1 MGSNSMSH
9 RTGMTSSRL
18 LAERARPV
26 RVASERLM
34 SGHAALMLGVTSTL
48 IYLTSAIIA
57 FFASYTQG
65 SGREKLTLMLLGLLL
80 PLALTAIVRR
90 RFETALGLLGAVL
103 AVLCPVIGVA
113 ALLAPGIDKDA
124 AIGSL
129 PLLIPLGGCGIVWAL
144 SLHSR
149 PLLVTL
155 GACLL
160 AASICVLVSNEYS
173 AVLGLILGVV
183 FGWSLFWRF
192 RLAESSPWLRVL
204 DMSTLTLVGLS
215 IAVYLA
221 LILLPERTGQL
232 GAILPDYYAQRF
244 ASWRDTPALI
254 QDYLYTGSGLGAS
267 AMVLS
272 TYLFLVHVPYY
283 YHIHNLFLQV
293 GIEQGLAG
301 VIGLVGMFAAA
312 FWSTIIAMRRAR
324 VYLALCATAVFAAL
338 LALFTS
344 GLFESDVYAGNWI
357 VGMFLPFGFAWLI
370 AQQDVAARTHHGRIA
385 NHVQG
390 SDIAVGLL
398 PVAALLVLIVW
409 PGTEARW
416 LANRA
421 ALEQTR
427 IELGKFRFPLNN
439 IQDELRRNGTVDLK
453 PAIQLYQDAL
463 EHDPNNVTAL
473 RRLAQIEL
481 SEGKIASAEQKL
493 EMAYQLAP
501 GQRATRQMLGEVY
514 AVNGDIDRATALW
527 RTVDNGA
534 NQLDARL
541 WWYTYIQDVDAAQH
555 IRDVLERLGIPDR

>member
-1 MGSNSMSH
+1 
-9 RTGMTSSRL
+9 MTSSQL
-18 LAERARPV
+18 LVDRARPV

-48 IYLTSAIIA
+48 IYLVSAMIA

-90 RFETALGLLGAVL
+90 RFETVLGMLGAVL
-103 AVLCPVIGVA
+103 AVLCPLIGLA
-113 ALLAPGIDKDA
+113 ALFAPAINRDA
-124 AIGSL
+124 AIGTL
-129 PLLIPLGGCGIVWAL
+129 ALLVPLGGCGIVWAL
-144 SLHSR
+144 SLRNR
-149 PLLVTL
+149 PLLWVL

-160 AASICVLVSNEYS
+160 VASICVLVSDEHS
-173 AVLGLILGVV
+173 AILGLTLGLV
-183 FGWSLFWRF
+183 FGWGLFWRF
-192 RLAESSPWLRVL
+192 RLAEPSPWLRVL
-204 DMSTLTLVGLS
+204 DISTLTLVSLS
-215 IAVYLA
+215 VLVYLA
-221 LILLPERTGQL
+221 LILIPDRTGQL
-232 GAILPDYYAQRF
+232 SGMLPAYYAQRF

-283 YHIHNLFLQV
+283 HHIHNLFLQV
-293 GIEQGLAG
+293 GIEQGLPG
-301 VIGLVGMFAAA
+301 VIGLVGMFVAAS
-312 FWSTIIAMRRAR
+312 WSTIIAMRRAR

-357 VGMFLPFGFAWLI
+357 VGMFLPFGFAWLV
-370 AQQDVAARTHHGRIA
+370 AQRDVAARTHRGRIA
-385 NHVQG
+385 NHVRG

-398 PVAALLVLIVW
+398 PVIAVLVLIVW
-409 PGTEARW
+409 PGSDARW

-427 IELGKFRFPLNN
+427 IELGHFRFPFNK
-439 IQDELRRNGTVDLK
+439 IQDELRRDGSIDLQ
-453 PAIQLYQDAL
+453 PAIRLYQAAL
-463 EHDPNNVTAL
+463 ERDPNNVTAL

-481 SEGKIASAEQKL
+481 SEGKIAGAQQKL

-514 AVNGDIDRATALW
+514 AVEGDIDRAAALW
-527 RTVDNGA
+527 RTVDNQA
-534 NQLDARL
+534 NQLVARL
-541 WWYTYIQDVDAAQH
+541 WWYKYIQDAGAVQH
-555 IRDVLERLGIPDR
+555 ITTVLKRLNIPAS